1 MMGAKN
7 KSMVKN
13 AHEQEHGEEHPKST
27 TSWRAHKNK
36 SMVRGVQTQQHN
48 KKHP

>member
-1 MMGAKN
+1 MMMGAKN

-27 TSWRAHKNK
+27 TS
-36 SMVRGVQTQQHN
+36 
-48 KKHP
+48 